1 MEQLTVIDH
10 PLIEHKLTLMRQ
22 KETST
27 NDFRRLMT
35 EISTLMAYEV
45 LRDIPMH
52 EIIID
57 TPMETTTGR
66 VLDGKKVVI
75 AAVLRAGSQIADGML
90 TVVPGARIGHIGL
103 YRDPKTQVV
112 VEYYFKMPGDLHE
125 RDVVVTDPLLA
136 TGHSAVAAVDRLKE
150 YSPRSIKF
158 VCLVAS
164 PEGLK
169 ILTEAHPDV
178 TIYTAAVDREL
189 NADGYILPGIGDA
202 ADRVFG
208 TD

>member
-1 MEQLTVIDH
+1 
-10 PLIEHKLTLMRQ
+10 
-22 KETST
+22 
-27 NDFRRLMT
+27 
-35 EISTLMAYEV
+35 
-45 LRDIPMH
+45 
-52 EIIID
+52 
-57 TPMETTTGR
+57 
-66 VLDGKKVVI
+66 
-75 AAVLRAGSQIADGML
+75 ML

-103 YRDPKTQVV
+103 YRDRRRRWWWSLLQDARRPRRTRRRR
-112 VEYYFKMPGDLHE
+112 H
-125 RDVVVTDPLLA
+125 RPLLA
-136 TGHSAVAAVDRLKE
+136 TGHSAVAAVDRLKGVL
-150 YSPRSIKF
+150 PRSIKF

-189 NADGYILPGIGDA
+189 DADGCILPGIGDA

>member
-1 MEQLTVIDH
+1 ML
-10 PLIEHKLTLMRQ
+10 L
-22 KETST
+22 
-27 NDFRRLMT
+27 
-35 EISTLMAYEV
+35 AYEV
-45 LRDIPMH
+45 TRDFPLSLERI
-52 EIIID
+52 E
-57 TPMETTTGR
+57 TPLMEMDAPTIE
-66 VLDGKKVVI
+66 GKKLVVI
-75 AAVLRAGSQIADGML
+75 SILRAGDGIL
-90 TVVPGARIGHIGL
+90 NGILKVVPSARIGHIGL